1 MGDASV
7 RVICRFRP
15 TNAREQRE
23 EIDDDKSKAQ
33 IKFVGTDGIDII
45 QPGKEKLNFAFDRVF
60 HSNALQEDIFK
71 LSAKDTVD
79 DVLQGYNGTIF
90 AYGQT
95 GAGKSFTMFGPDI
108 LEDSMKGIIPRACS
122 HIFEHITND
131 TSGAEYTIKCSF
143 LEIYKEVIRDL
154 LNPKGNNLKVRETP
168 SRGVWVDELS
178 EVFVTCEQEVLDL
191 IKLGEKFR
199 AVSSTQM
206 NAVSSRSHSL
216 FILSLTQKSRDGT
229 TKMGK
234 LNLADLAGSEK
245 VGKTGASGET
255 LEEAKKINQSLS
267 ALGNCINALTKAKK
281 GHVPY
286 RDSKLTFILR
296 ESLGGNAKTTLVIA
310 CSPHAFN
317 LEETIST
324 LRFGQRAKSIK
335 NKAKINQERSV
346 AELEAIIEKMR
357 AEITKLRA
365 YNEAL
370 ERELVSSKG
379 SDFNID
385 EFRKKLMGDLAK
397 RQQHAEE
404 RPTSPRPSRD
414 GDDDASSIASDDSDA
429 SNTNLDVPSREPSSS
444 QFLSPMPTKTRP
456 SLMTPQTPSTPT
468 QFGGNSIPAT
478 PSSPSLFAN
487 IDAYDPMA
495 MIEMQ
500 LAYDK
505 LKEEKDIQIQD
516 LKEELT
522 QMREELERAKSQHSS
537 EERQGED
544 NSALTVQLESQTKE
558 FDAYKS
564 KMEYEAKQSAL
575 QMETATSSLAILKED
590 NENLRQTLDKTA
602 GKVSELSQENETLK
616 EQKGELEIKI
626 KTMESQLQQLNQR
639 VSSFEQNAAALTQ
652 EKQESLKQQQEKD
665 ESIQKLQDSIAVLE
679 DDYNDLTGEM
689 NEAQGKIKVLIQE
702 KELLETALTTA
713 KHTISVL
720 EQSRA
725 AAEKDKSVPGTPRND
740 ALDSASKK
748 ISELTNTLEQQA
760 SENTSLKKK
769 VTSLE
774 SDVEKLK
781 SESANKE
788 RKMEQERQKS
798 KTANDTLKALKKEL
812 NEMKMVQ
819 QQIAFDSEKT
829 LKEAE
834 IKLLTE
840 QNQRLSTQTD
850 LERLK
855 RVLVEREYET
865 KQLNENLSKV
875 TLSFKEESAKRAT
888 TTKQLDENSK
898 RLTELEKNIE
908 SLQEENSQLKAML
921 KNNKNNNTNSAKPAA
936 TTDISGISKLS
947 EAEKETSTALTE
959 FVRRLQQRSGR
970 VVRPVQSS
978 SLSSGQ
984 NSPQTPANNNAPSGT
999 MDSILHFWK
1008 EAPKQPENNKQVFTQ
1023 QQMFLFSDF

>member
-15 TNAREQRE
+15 INAREQRE
-23 EIDDDKSKAQ
+23 EVDEDKSKSQ
-33 IKFVGTDGIDII
+33 IKFVNADGIDII
-45 QPGKEKLNFAFDRVF
+45 QPGKEKLNFTFDRVF
-60 HSNALQEDIFK
+60 HSNALQEDIFNQA
-71 LSAKDTVD
+71 AKDTVD

-108 LEDSMKGIIPRACS
+108 IEESMKGIIPRACS
-122 HIFEHITND
+122 HIFQHIAND
-131 TSGAEYTIKCSF
+131 TSGTEYTIKCSF

-168 SRGVWVDELS
+168 SKGVWVDELS
-178 EVFVTCEQEVLDL
+178 EVFVTNEQEVLDL

-216 FILSLTQKSRDGT
+216 FILSFTQKSRDGT

-346 AELEAIIEKMR
+346 AELEAIIDKMR
-357 AEITKLRA
+357 VEITKLRA

-370 ERELVSSKG
+370 ERELVASKG

-397 RQQHAEE
+397 RTQHVEE
-404 RPTSPRPSRD
+404 RPTSPRPNRD
-414 GDDDASSIASDDSDA
+414 VDDDNSSVASDDSDA

-456 SLMTPQTPSTPT
+456 NLLTPSTPT

-487 IDAYDPMA
+487 IDTYDPMA

-516 LKEELT
+516 LKEELS
-522 QMREELERAKSQHSS
+522 QMREELERAKAQQSS
-537 EERQGED
+537 EESKNED
-544 NSALTVQLESQTKE
+544 TSALVVQLESQKQE
-558 FDAYKS
+558 FEAHKS

-590 NENLRQTLDKTA
+590 NENLRSTLDKTTN
-602 GKVSELSQENETLK
+602 KVSELSQENETLK
-616 EQKGELEIKI
+616 EQKSELEIKI
-626 KTMESQLQQLNQR
+626 KTMESQVHQLNQR
-639 VSSFEQNAAALTQ
+639 VSTFEQNAAVFSQ
-652 EKQESLKQQQEKD
+652 EKQESLKQQQDKD
-665 ESIQKLQDSIAVLE
+665 ENIQKLQESIAVLE
-679 DDYNDLTGEM
+679 DDYNALTGEM

-725 AAEKDKSVPGTPRND
+725 AAEKATSVPGTPRND
-740 ALDSASKK
+740 LLDTASKK
-748 ISELTNTLEQQA
+748 ISDLSNSLDQQV
-760 SENTSLKKK
+760 SENSILKKK
-769 VTSLE
+769 VSLLE
-774 SDVEKLK
+774 TDVDKLK
-781 SESANKE
+781 AESANKE

-812 NEMKMVQ
+812 NEMKMSQ

-898 RLTELEKNIE
+898 RLIELEKNIE
-908 SLQEENSQLKAML
+908 SLQEENSKLKAML
-921 KNNKNNNTNSAKPAA
+921 KNNKNNTNTNAKPAA
-936 TTDISGISKLS
+936 ATDISGISKLS

-978 SLSSGQ
+978 SISSGQ